1 MNYAKP
7 EVAVL
12 GQAVR
17 VIEQTHLKVAMGQ
30 TDPNPKITTQ
40 FNPAYDLDE

>member
-12 GQAVR
+12 GEAVN
-17 VIEQTHLKVAMGQ
+17 VIEILYPEKGDTAFDGKSPV
-30 TDPNPKITTQ
+30 
-40 FNPAYDLDE
+40 NPAYDLDE